1 MMKISDIINNSC
13 SHYIAYRLR
22 YEDEEVTLSKCPR
35 CNGEAKIVFSS
46 ERDSNCSYNT
56 AYVKCIACKVRTES
70 RTIDG
75 YYGDESTINDVIKD
89 WNY

>member
-1 MMKISDIINNSC
+1 MKISDIIHDSC
-13 SHYIAYRLR
+13 NHYVAYSFQ
-22 YEDEEVTLSKCPR
+22 YKDEEVTLSKCPR

-46 ERDSNCSYNT
+46 GQGDNCSYNT
-56 AYVKCIACKVRTES
+56 AYVKCTACKIRTES

-75 YYGDESTINDVIKD
+75 YYGDKSTINDVIKD